1 MEAEAAIMAGIFF
14 LGLFVHG
21 YAATV
26 FFATAEVFP
35 AAVFVSIAA
44 IAMTAGMVPGI
55 LFFLTVTAVAKKA
68 TQQTADQA
76 QLGVNNATY
85 QTADQTVSAFFVA
98 TMMIRTARVAIIIVS
113 AVVTAP
119 LGTPCKLVEKKES
132 HFTCLVLVVEL
143 SKQQM
148 PSV

>member
-1 MEAEAAIMAGIFF
+1 MEAEAAIIAGVFF

-21 YAATV
+21 NAATV

-44 IAMTAGMVPGI
+44 IAMTAGMVLGI

-76 QLGVNNATY
+76 QLGVNNATWTPAKTRCFSRAEPVDPELICVWRGFPPY
-85 QTADQTVSAFFVA
+85 SATSERF
-98 TMMIRTARVAIIIVS
+98 
-113 AVVTAP
+113 
-119 LGTPCKLVEKKES
+119 
-132 HFTCLVLVVEL
+132 
-143 SKQQM
+143 
-148 PSV
+148 